1 MGPISGLV
9 VHIRA
14 KERDPKGSKELPE
27 ELGDRAVARHRSDSA
42 REREKNNV
50 SMKSRMKEVSRR
62 RDLVSNSRAPQIQP

>member
-42 REREKNNV
+42 REREKNL